1 MSGTPKKPADKAGRK
16 SVPTSGDAASPK
28 RERRPAGQATGK
40 GGKASAAK
48 SPRAESAASR
58 PAARR
63 PGAAGG
69 RATPRPPRGPL
80 HRRLTRPTPSD
91 LLALLVLGLTAALGA
106 CAGHRDGNGGGG
118 GGGTGSTPGGQVTV
132 RFLDVGQGDAVL
144 VRSPEGKTL
153 LVDGGR
159 STTRMKALLAE
170 YGVDK
175 VDLMVA
181 THADSDH
188 ITGLITAAQEA
199 KPTLFV
205 NNGLAGTTKTWERL
219 VSALRAD
226 GTTFQKAGNQVVN
239 LGSVK
244 VHVIGPPADM
254 GDDQNDNSVG
264 LRVEFGRFSA
274 LMTGDS
280 ETPET
285 RAWLAGDRAEIRG
298 PIQVYKSIHHGAA
311 NGDNQAWLDA
321 VKPETVTISV
331 GPNNYG
337 HPTRAALDLY
347 AKNGVKVYRTDEQ
360 GTVTFTGSADGSYK
374 VTTEK

>member
-1 MSGTPKKPADKAGRK
+1 MSGDPKKPAAKAAPKKER
-16 SVPTSGDAASPK
+16 SP
-28 RERRPAGQATGK
+28 RATGGAGAAA
-40 GGKASAAK
+40 GGKAGAGGPGRSGRAAGEGPAR
-48 SPRAESAASR
+48 SSDRS
-58 PAARR
+58 AARR
-63 PGAAGG
+63 GASG
-69 RATPRPPRGPL
+69 RQPPAAPRRPL
-80 HRRLTRPTPSD
+80 HTHLTRPTPSD
-91 LLALLVLGLTAALGA
+91 LLALLVVGLTAALGA
-106 CAGHRDGNGGGG
+106 CAGHRDGGSGSG
-118 GGGTGSTPGGQVTV
+118 GGGTGTLPTGQVTV

-159 STTRMKALLAE
+159 STTRMKTLLAE
-170 YGVDK
+170 YGVSK

-188 ITGLITAAQEA
+188 ITGLVTAAQEA
-199 KPTLFV
+199 SPTLFI

-219 VSALRAD
+219 VTALRAE

-239 LGSVK
+239 LGSVR
-244 VHVIGPPADM
+244 VRVIGPPADM
-254 GDDQNDNSVG
+254 GDDQNANSVG
-264 LRVEFGRFSA
+264 IRLEFGRFGA

-337 HPTRAALDLY
+337 HPTREALDLY
-347 AKNGVKVYRTDEQ
+347 ARNGVKVYRTDRQ
-360 GTVTFTGSADGSYK
+360 GTVTFTGNADGSYK

>member
-1 MSGTPKKPADKAGRK
+1 MSAEASGTP
-16 SVPTSGDAASPK
+16 GD
-28 RERRPAGQATGK
+28 RPARQR
-40 GGKASAAK
+40 
-48 SPRAESAASR
+48 SPRAAAKGQGREGAAPSR

-63 PGAAGG
+63 PAGPG
-69 RATPRPPRGPL
+69 RRPATPPAPRGPL

-106 CAGHRDGNGGGG
+106 CAGHRDGNGNAGGG
-118 GGGTGSTPGGQVTV
+118 GGGTLPAGQVTV

-144 VRSPEGKTL
+144 VRSPEGKTM

-159 STTRMKALLAE
+159 STTRMKELLQT
-170 YGVDK
+170 YGVSK

-199 KPTLFV
+199 NPTLFV

-219 VSALRAD
+219 VAALRAD
-226 GTTFQKAGNQVVN
+226 GTTFQKASNQIVN
-239 LGSVK
+239 LGSVR
-244 VHVIGPPADM
+244 VHVLAPPAGM

-264 LRVEFGRFSA
+264 VRLEFGRFGA

-285 RAWLAGDRAEIRG
+285 RAWLAEDRPEARG
-298 PIQVYKSIHHGAA
+298 PVQVYKSIHHGAA

>member
-1 MSGTPKKPADKAGRK
+1 MSGDPKKPAAKAGARK
-16 SVPTSGDAASPK
+16 ARKPAAGRTDKPAAKGATPPQGKSGGA
-28 RERRPAGQATGK
+28 
-40 GGKASAAK
+40 GKAT
-48 SPRAESAASR
+48 RAESSTARSGSR
-58 PAARR
+58 RGGTGSPRPTPPRR
-63 PGAAGG
+63 P
-69 RATPRPPRGPL
+69 L
-80 HRRLTRPTPSD
+80 HTRLTRPTPSD
-91 LLALLVLGLTAALGA
+91 LLALLVVGLTAALGA
-106 CAGHRDGNGGGG
+106 CAGHREGNGGGG
-118 GGGTGSTPGGQVTV
+118 GDTGTLPAGQVTV

-159 STTRMKALLAE
+159 STTRMKTLLAQ

-199 KPTLFV
+199 SPTLFI

-219 VSALRAD
+219 VTALRAD

-244 VHVIGPPADM
+244 VRVLGPPADM

-264 LRVEFGRFSA
+264 LRLDFGRFSA

-285 RAWLAGDRAEIRG
+285 RAWLAGNRSEMRG
-298 PIQVYKSIHHGAA
+298 PVQVYKSIHHGAA

-321 VKPETVTISV
+321 VKPQTVTISV

-337 HPTRAALDLY
+337 HPTREALDLY
-347 AKNGVKVYRTDEQ
+347 AKNGIEVYRTDRQ
-360 GTVTFTGSADGSYK
+360 GTVTFTGNADGTYK

>member
-1 MSGTPKKPADKAGRK
+1 MSGDPTKPAAKARRKKAHVSAEASGTP
-16 SVPTSGDAASPK
+16 GD
-28 RERRPAGQATGK
+28 RPARQR
-40 GGKASAAK
+40 
-48 SPRAESAASR
+48 SPRAAAKGQGREGAASSR

-63 PGAAGG
+63 PAGPG
-69 RATPRPPRGPL
+69 RRPATPPAPRGPL

-106 CAGHRDGNGGGG
+106 CAGHRDGNGNAGGG
-118 GGGTGSTPGGQVTV
+118 GGGTLPAGQVTV

-144 VRSPEGKTL
+144 VRSPEGKTM

-159 STTRMKALLAE
+159 STTRMKELLQT
-170 YGVDK
+170 YGVSK

-199 KPTLFV
+199 NPTLFV

-219 VSALRAD
+219 VAALRAD
-226 GTTFQKAGNQVVN
+226 GTTFQKASNQIVN
-239 LGSVK
+239 LGSVR
-244 VHVIGPPADM
+244 VHVLAPPAGM

-264 LRVEFGRFSA
+264 VRLEFGRFGA

-285 RAWLAGDRAEIRG
+285 RAWLAEDRPEARG
-298 PIQVYKSIHHGAA
+298 PVQVYKSIHHGAA

>member
-1 MSGTPKKPADKAGRK
+1 MSGDRNKPAARAAAKKDPKPAVKAPAGSGKAGHA
-16 SVPTSGDAASPK
+16 GAA
-28 RERRPAGQATGK
+28 RTGR
-40 GGKASAAK
+40 GEAA
-48 SPRAESAASR
+48 R
-58 PAARR
+58 PAAR
-63 PGAAGG
+63 PAGG
-69 RATPRPPRGPL
+69 GKGKRGHAAPRGPL
-80 HRRLTRPTPSD
+80 RTRLTRPTPSD
-91 LLALLVLGLTAALGA
+91 LLALLVIGLTAALGA
-106 CAGHRDGNGGGG
+106 CAGQRDGDGGSGG
-118 GGGTGSTPGGQVTV
+118 GGGTLPTGQVTV

-153 LVDGGR
+153 LVDGGG
-159 STTRMKALLAE
+159 STTRMKELLSE

-188 ITGLITAAQEA
+188 ITGLVTAAQEA
-199 KPTLFV
+199 SPTLFI
-205 NNGLAGTTKTWERL
+205 NNGLAGTTRTWERL
-219 VSALRAD
+219 VAALRAE
-226 GTTFQKAGNQVVN
+226 GTTFQKASNQVVN

-244 VHVIGPPADM
+244 VRVISPPPDM
-254 GDDQNDNSVG
+254 GDDQNANSVG
-264 LRVEFGRFSA
+264 LRIDFGRFGA

-285 RAWLAGDRAEIRG
+285 RAWLAEDRPELRG
-298 PIQVYKSIHHGAA
+298 PVQVYKSIHHGAA
-311 NGDNQAWLDA
+311 NGDNQAWLGA

-337 HPTRAALDLY
+337 HPTREALDLY
-347 AKNGVKVYRTDEQ
+347 ARNGVEVYRTDRQ

>member
-1 MSGTPKKPADKAGRK
+1 
-16 SVPTSGDAASPK
+16 V
-28 RERRPAGQATGK
+28 
-40 GGKASAAK
+40 
-48 SPRAESAASR
+48 
-58 PAARR
+58 
-63 PGAAGG
+63 
-69 RATPRPPRGPL
+69 
-80 HRRLTRPTPSD
+80 
-91 LLALLVLGLTAALGA
+91 VGLTAALGA
-106 CAGHRDGNGGGG
+106 CAGQRDGNGGGT
-118 GGGTGSTPGGQVTV
+118 GTALPAGQVTV

-159 STTRMKALLAE
+159 STTRMKELLAE

-188 ITGLITAAQEA
+188 ITGLVTAAQEA
-199 KPTLFV
+199 RPTLFI

-219 VSALRAD
+219 VAALRAD
-226 GTTFQKAGNQVVN
+226 GTTFQKAGHQVVN

-244 VHVIGPPADM
+244 VRVLGPPADM

-264 LRVEFGRFSA
+264 LRLEFGRFSA

-285 RAWLAGDRAEIRG
+285 RAWLAEDRAGIRG
-298 PIQVYKSIHHGAA
+298 PVQVYKSIHHGAA

-321 VKPETVTISV
+321 VRPETVTISV

-337 HPTRAALDLY
+337 HPTQAALDLY
-347 AKNGVKVYRTDEQ
+347 AKNRVKVYRTDQQ
-360 GTVTFTGSADGSYK
+360 GTVTFTGNADGTYK
-374 VTTEK
+374 VKTEK